1 MYRTGSRNR
10 TRAKPAA
17 KSRSTGAP
25 DAEELRLIDAYW
37 RACNYLAAG
46 MIYLQDNPLLREP
59 LRAEHIKNRLLGHWG
74 ASPGLSFMYVHLNR
88 LIRKYGL
95 DAIFL
100 AGPGHGAPG
109 VLAPVYLEGTYS
121 EIYPQKGEDLEGM
134 RAFFKE
140 FSFPGGIGSHCTPET
155 PGSIHEGGELGYS
168 VSHAF
173 GAAYDNPELIV
184 AVAVGDG
191 ESETGPLATAWHSN
205 KFLYPVR
212 DGAVLPILHLNGY
225 KINNP
230 TILARISHEELESL
244 FRGYGWTPH
253 FVEGDDPAAMHR
265 RMAQVMEECVLE
277 IRRIQP
283 VSIKNYIADFERGK
297 WPYLPTRAKSK
308 TVAGNSPSTFN
319 KLVTCL
325 RGVFDLAVADHV
337 IAKNP
342 AAELTYKPLRQKL
355 LRLPSK
361 TQFAK
366 IVHHIRTRAGKG
378 RIAGDLVE
386 GLAYSGLRVE
396 EANTLFWEDLDHER
410 RMVTVK
416 GTKTAGSARIIP
428 MTPAFF
434 DLTLA
439 IKSRR
444 ENASGMS
451 VRPSE
456 KVFEASKALMSLS
469 SACEAVCV
477 KKMTHH
483 DLRHLFATTCIESGV
498 DVPTVAGWLGH
509 VDGGVLAMQTYGHIR
524 PAHSVEAA
532 KKVAFV

>member
-1 MYRTGSRNR
+1 MKI
-10 TRAKPAA
+10 A
-17 KSRSTGAP
+17 STAVQNLVK
-25 DAEELRLIDAYW
+25 DAETDVYYVRVRVNGRLIIRSLDTKTFTTAKLRLPDKIKEIREAEPQGEATQGGLQRDATFQD
-37 RACNYLAAG
+37 AADR
-46 MIYLQDNPLLREP
+46 YTALVNANPQLEPASREARLR
-59 LRAEHIKNRLLGHWG
+59 
-74 ASPGLSFMYVHLNR
+74 
-88 LIRKYGL
+88 
-95 DAIFL
+95 
-100 AGPGHGAPG
+100 
-109 VLAPVYLEGTYS
+109 
-121 EIYPQKGEDLEGM
+121 
-134 RAFFKE
+134 
-140 FSFPGGIGSHCTPET
+140 
-155 PGSIHEGGELGYS
+155 
-168 VSHAF
+168 
-173 GAAYDNPELIV
+173 
-184 AVAVGDG
+184 
-191 ESETGPLATAWHSN
+191 PLATLKRTW
-205 KFLYPVR
+205 P
-212 DGAVLPILHLNGY
+212 D
-225 KINNP
+225 
-230 TILARISHEELESL
+230 L
-244 FRGYGWTPH
+244 FQ
-253 FVEGDDPAAMHR
+253 M
-265 RMAQVMEECVLE
+265 E

-283 VSIKNYIADFERGK
+283 VSIKNYISDFERGK

-451 VRPSE
+451 IRPSE
-456 KVFEASKALMSLS
+456 KVFEASEALMSLS